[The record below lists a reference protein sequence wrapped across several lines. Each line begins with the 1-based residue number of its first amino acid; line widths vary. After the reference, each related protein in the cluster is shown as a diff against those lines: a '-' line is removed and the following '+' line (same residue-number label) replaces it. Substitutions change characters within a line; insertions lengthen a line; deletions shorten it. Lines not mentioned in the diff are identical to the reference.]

1 MKIVKSLLIISL
13 VMLLTSCSKS
23 PITVYTNGKIYTLDG
38 KNTIVEAMAV
48 QSGKIL
54 ETGSNNDIKK
64 KFEGNEIIDLKG
76 KPVIPGFIDMEGSLV
91 EFGKNLNFINFINAK
106 SINEIKKVI
115 SEKAKEKKEGSW
127 IVGFAMNEMNFP
139 ESELLAM
146 DKSILDSAAKN
157 YNVYVLNL
165 TGDMA
170 WCNTKMLQ
178 TLQITELTP
187 NPNDGEIEKGENGKL
202 TGLLYDNAVN
212 LIRDKSPEISR
223 EDLFQSV
230 KAASLELAKYG
241 ITEVH
246 DRTVNRESI
255 GLLKQLIDSSALSV
269 KVYGV
274 LSVGDE
280 TFEEYLQKGIE
291 KNYKD
296 HLTVR
301 SVSIDYD
308 GALNLQA
315 ASMKDGYLKDSKNA
329 GQYAT
334 TEEVENGLKKALD
347 KNFQFCI
354 KTVGDKAVND
364 NLNSIEKIFRDK
376 KQDNARIIFEYVEF
390 IQPADIKRMSEFGI
404 IPSVRPEVTIGNIE
418 GGLKDLIPESNAL
431 NLGLWNS
438 MLQSGGRI
446 TAGSNFPYSN
456 IISPIALIHLL
467 VNRQPM
473 DTTIKNLPGANQK
486 LTVLDAVKSMT
497 VFAAYAG
504 FEEETKGTLE
514 KDKYADF
521 VVLSDDIFT
530 VPVQEII
537 KIKVIRTVLNGK
549 TVFVQM

>member
-1 MKIVKSLLIISL
+1 MKIVKSILILSLL
-13 VMLLTSCSKS
+13 MLLTSCSRS
-23 PITVYTNGKIYTLDG
+23 PVTLYVNGKIYTMDA
-38 KNTIVEAMAV
+38 KNTIAEAMAV
-48 QSGKIL
+48 RDGKIL
-54 ETGSNNDIKK
+54 ETGKTDDIKK
-64 KFEGNEIIDLKG
+64 NFDSKDIVDLKG
-76 KPVIPGFIDMEGSLV
+76 KTVIPGFIDMEGSLV

-106 SINEIKKVI
+106 SIPDITKVI

-127 IVGFAMNEMNFP
+127 IVGYAMNELNF
-139 ESELLAM
+139 SENDLVALN
-146 DKSILDSAAKN
+146 KSILDSVAGK

-178 TLQITELTP
+178 TLQITNTTP
-187 NPNDGEIEKGENGKL
+187 NPTDGEIEKDEKGEL

-212 LIRDKSPEISR
+212 LIKEKSPEISK
-223 EDLFQSV
+223 EDMYQSV
-230 KAASLELAKYG
+230 KMASSELAKYG

-246 DRTVNRESI
+246 DRTVNSESI
-255 GLLKQLIDSSALSV
+255 RLFRQLIDSSALSV

-296 HLTVR
+296 QLTVR

-315 ASMKDGYLKDSKNA
+315 ASMKDAYLKDSKNA
-329 GQYAT
+329 GAYAT
-334 TEEVENGLKKALD
+334 QDDVENNLKKALD

-376 KQDNARIIFEYVEF
+376 KYDDARIIFEYVEF
-390 IQPADIKRMSEFGI
+390 IQPADLKRMGELKI
-404 IPSVRPEVTIGNIE
+404 IPSVRPEVTLGNIE
-418 GGLKDLIPESNAL
+418 NLKGLIPDINAV

-438 MLQSGGRI
+438 LLQNSGRI
-446 TAGSNFPYSN
+446 AAGSNFPYSN

-467 VNRQPM
+467 VNRQPL
-473 DTTIKNLPGANQK
+473 DTTLKNIPGMNQK
-486 LTVLDAVKSMT
+486 LSVQDAVKAFT
-497 VFAAYAG
+497 VYAAYTG
-504 FEEETKGTLE
+504 FEENTKGTLE

-530 VPVQEII
+530 VQPQDII
-537 KIKVIRTVLNGK
+537 KIAVLRTVMNGK
-549 TVFVQM
+549 SVFEKK

>member
-1 MKIVKSLLIISL
+1 MKIVKSILILSLL
-13 VMLLTSCSKS
+13 MLLTSCSRS
-23 PITVYTNGKIYTLDG
+23 PVTLYVNGKIYTMDA
-38 KNTIVEAMAV
+38 KNTIAEAMAV
-48 QSGKIL
+48 RDGKIL
-54 ETGSNNDIKK
+54 ETGKTDDIKK
-64 KFEGNEIIDLKG
+64 NFDSKDIVDLKG
-76 KPVIPGFIDMEGSLV
+76 KTVIPGFIDMEGSLV

-106 SINEIKKVI
+106 SIPDITKVI

-127 IVGFAMNEMNFP
+127 IVGYAMNELNF
-139 ESELLAM
+139 SENDLVALN
-146 DKSILDSAAKN
+146 KSILDSVAGK

-178 TLQITELTP
+178 TLQITNTTP
-187 NPNDGEIEKGENGKL
+187 NPTDGEIEKDEKGEL

-212 LIRDKSPEISR
+212 LIKEKSPEISK
-223 EDLFQSV
+223 EDMYQSV
-230 KAASLELAKYG
+230 KMASSELAKYG

-246 DRTVNRESI
+246 DRTVNSESI
-255 GLLKQLIDSSALSV
+255 RLFRQLIDSSALSV

-296 HLTVR
+296 QLTVR

-315 ASMKDGYLKDSKNA
+315 ASMKDAYLKDSKNA
-329 GQYAT
+329 GAYAT
-334 TEEVENGLKKALD
+334 QDDVENNLKKALD

-376 KQDNARIIFEYVEF
+376 KYDDARIIFEYVEF
-390 IQPADIKRMSEFGI
+390 IQPADLKRMGELKI
-404 IPSVRPEVTIGNIE
+404 IPSVRPEVTLGNIE
-418 GGLKDLIPESNAL
+418 NLKGLIPDINAV

-438 MLQSGGRI
+438 LLQNSGRI
-446 TAGSNFPYSN
+446 AAGSNFPYSN

-467 VNRQPM
+467 VNRQPL
-473 DTTIKNLPGANQK
+473 DTTLKNIPGMNQK
-486 LTVLDAVKSMT
+486 LSVQDAVKAFT
-497 VFAAYAG
+497 VYAAYTG
-504 FEEETKGTLE
+504 FEEDTKGTLE

-530 VPVQEII
+530 VQPQDII
-537 KIKVIRTVLNGK
+537 KIAVLRTVMNGK
-549 TVFVQM
+549 SVFEKK